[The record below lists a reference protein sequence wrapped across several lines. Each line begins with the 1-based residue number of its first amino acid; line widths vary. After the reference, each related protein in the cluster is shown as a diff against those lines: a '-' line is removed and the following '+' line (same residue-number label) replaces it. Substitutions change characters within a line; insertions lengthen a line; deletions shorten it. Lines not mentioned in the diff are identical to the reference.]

1 MPQED
6 SNQKMTPLCFD
17 LLEQRAHRR
26 ITSIHSRR
34 RKANT
39 PLQQMLKGISY
50 LIVFLL
56 HCLQYLPHSVPTP
69 STQNSAPAI
78 HSLFSL
84 LRYSNKTVPKPTLL
98 YFWYVF
104 AYNGY
109 RVHLHRECEACT
121 NLRASRT
128 KVNSL
133 NKLLLMI
140 HSPVQTFSGELGVLR
155 FILDCTIVFP
165 LKFWFYLSRFVMKYL
180 SLESRCGLQRKPTS
194 SKAAPRPFGSSL
206 NKNTCVQ
213 PYCTHIADTFLLTA
227 WPSHC
232 LGYRSDWVQLSPPV
246 CTLSLDLCF

>member
-1 MPQED
+1 MI
-6 SNQKMTPLCFD
+6 PLCFD
-17 LLEQRAHRR
+17 LLEQGGRRR

-39 PLQQMLKGISY
+39 SLQQMPKDISH
-50 LIVFLL
+50 LIVFLFQ
-56 HCLQYLPHSVPTP
+56 CLQYLPHTVPAP

-84 LRYSNKTVPKPTLL
+84 LHYSNKTVPKPTLS

-121 NLRASRT
+121 NFRASRT

-133 NKLLLMI
+133 NKLLVMI
-140 HSPVQTFSGELGVLR
+140 HSPVQMISGELGVLR

-180 SLESRCGLQRKPTS
+180 SLESRCGLQGKPTS
-194 SKAAPRPFGSSL
+194 SKAAPRPFASSL
-206 NKNTCVQ
+206 NKNICVQ
-213 PYCTHIADTFLLTA
+213 PHCTHIADTFLLTT
-227 WPSHC
+227 WPSDC
-232 LGYRSDWVQLSPPV
+232 LGHRSDWVEPSTRVYFKLG
-246 CTLSLDLCF
+246 LMFLNL